1 MLIFLLGDNILHTW
15 VLLCFT
21 LRLVSSSQMDSQLL
35 TKQDKLEYTLQ
46 TMHDHPRILTK
57 IGLSPS
63 VIFPSKLST
72 KSIKQN
78 NTSSNSPL
86 TCFKKLNS
94 TQFIN
99 IRTAQPYCWWLRNP
113 ANQLRLVCVCHVVV
127 WDFWTI
133 NSIKF
138 SWYNFYAPFPH
149 KSTTC
154 LQQTQEFGCI
164 GRSCFPRR
172 CAASA

>member
-1 MLIFLLGDNILHTW
+1 MENPYFLMDDLGVSTTILPKHVCRCLTLTAKKNQNKSIREVTRCTCVDFLLGDNILHTW

-72 KSIKQN
+72 KSISPQTKQHIFKLTFN
-78 NTSSNSPL
+78 MLQKTQLNPIHQYKNSS
-86 TCFKKLNS
+86 
-94 TQFIN
+94 
-99 IRTAQPYCWWLRNP
+99 
-113 ANQLRLVCVCHVVV
+113 
-127 WDFWTI
+127 TI
-133 NSIKF
+133 LLMVE
-138 SWYNFYAPFPH
+138 
-149 KSTTC
+149 KSC
-154 LQQTQEFGCI
+154 
-164 GRSCFPRR
+164 
-172 CAASA
+172 